1 MMKRSVQPSL
11 AISVIPVAALLAA
24 LVAVIAKA
32 GADSVQAYSYYI
44 LCGAAS
50 VALLL
55 GVLFTTRVRRC
66 LVPEL

>member
-44 LCGAAS
+44 
-50 VALLL
+50 
-55 GVLFTTRVRRC
+55 
-66 LVPEL
+66 